1 MDNHDLS
8 KQDARTLEMLI
19 RDLELQAANGRSVS
33 SEFILESMMLIRNK
47 LDDFAKHT
55 YLRMEQ

>member
-19 RDLELQAANGRSVS
+19 RDVELHASNAPTVESV
-33 SEFILESMMLIRNK
+33 FILESMMLIRNK
-47 LDDFAKHT
+47 LDDFAKHA